1 MKRRQQTIKEEFSY
15 TGIGL
20 HKGEDVTMV
29 CKPAKA
35 DHGIKIRR
43 VDLADSPEVE
53 LNVDN
58 VVSTKRCTTIGNE
71 EFKIHTIEH
80 LLSTLNALQIDNLVI
95 ELDANEPPVIDGSA
109 KVFHE
114 LLTEAGIKE
123 QSAETKIYQV
133 KAPIEIRDGEQYLI
147 LLPADKFKI
156 SYTFVSNH
164 QAMEDQFAEFEINPK
179 TFYQEIAPAR
189 TFGFAHEVEA
199 LKRMGLALGGSL
211 DNAVLIEDDGP
222 VNELRF
228 EKEFVR
234 HKILDIIGDM
244 KLVSDFL
251 GHIIA
256 VRSGH
261 KLNYELATKLKQIIL
276 KEEEK

>member
-1 MKRRQQTIKEEFSY
+1 MERRQQTIKEEFSY

-20 HKGEDVTMV
+20 HKGKDVTMV
-29 CKPAKA
+29 CKPAGIN
-35 DHGIKIRR
+35 HGIKIRR
-43 VDLADSPEVE
+43 VDLAGNPEVE
-53 LNVDN
+53 VNVDN

-71 EFKIHTIEH
+71 ELKIHTIEH
-80 LLSTLNALQIDNLVI
+80 LMSTLNALEIDNLVI
-95 ELDANEPPVIDGSA
+95 ELDANEPPVSDGSA
-109 KVFHE
+109 KIFHE
-114 LLTEAGIKE
+114 LLTKAGIKE
-123 QSAETKIYQV
+123 QSAKAKIYQIEE
-133 KAPIEIRDGEQYLI
+133 PIEIREGTQYLI
-147 LLPADKFKI
+147 LLPADSFKI
-156 SYTFVSNH
+156 SYTFVSDH
-164 QAMEDQFAEFEINPK
+164 QAIEDQFAEFEINQK

-244 KLVSDFL
+244 NLVPDFL

-261 KLNYELATKLKQIIL
+261 KLNYKLATKLKQRML
-276 KEEEK
+276 KGAK